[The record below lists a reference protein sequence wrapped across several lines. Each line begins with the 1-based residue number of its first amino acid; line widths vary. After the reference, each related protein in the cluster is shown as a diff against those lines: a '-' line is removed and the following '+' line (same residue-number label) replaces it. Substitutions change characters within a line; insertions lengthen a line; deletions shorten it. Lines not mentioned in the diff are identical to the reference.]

1 MHCLNKPKKER
12 AMFIGSKYK
21 LEDDKE
27 RESTLGF
34 KIIEVR
40 ERVLFRKRII
50 VGFRIDIENDTP
62 ESYDKLEVYEYML
75 YCMVNGGDTAEI
87 LEDELSSEITHGC
100 YKYIGLYNTL
110 RE

>member
-1 MHCLNKPKKER
+1 
-12 AMFIGSKYK
+12 MFIGSKYK

-62 ESYDKLEVYEYML
+62 ESYDKLEIYEYML

-100 YKYIGLYNTL
+100 YKYIGLYKPD

>member
-1 MHCLNKPKKER
+1 
-12 AMFIGSKYK
+12 MFIGSRYK

-34 KIIEVR
+34 KLIEVR

-75 YCMVNGGDTAEI
+75 YCIVNGGETAEI
-87 LEDELSSEITHGC
+87 LEDDLSAEITHGV
-100 YKYIGLYNTL
+100 YTYIGIYKH
-110 RE
+110 